1 MSDRPAR
8 HDRPQPHAAPELDWR
23 VRIAGTG
30 TYMPGRRVDSAE
42 VEARAGLPPGWS
54 LAHSGVASRY
64 WAAPDEPASAMGA
77 EAARR
82 ACVVAGI
89 DPGSLDLIISAS
101 GSVERAIPDGG
112 PLLQHALGL
121 GRSGIPSMSVHAT
134 CLSFLA
140 AFEIA
145 AERIHHGRIDRALV
159 VSSEIAS
166 VALDFDAPE
175 TCTLFGDGAA
185 ACVLERADDA
195 SPSRV
200 HRVGWITH
208 GADHELTTVRGCGTL
223 RHPNAADA
231 DPADAL
237 FSMQGRATLRRA
249 TRLAPALL
257 ARVGLA
263 GANDRAAL
271 RWVAP
276 HQTSRAGM
284 EFVAA
289 MGFDDAEVVDI
300 LETHGN
306 CIAASIP
313 MALDRGIVDGR
324 IRRGEGGLLIGTGAG
339 LSAAAIVL
347 TY

>member
-1 MSDRPAR
+1 MSESPARQERPHPRPAP
-8 HDRPQPHAAPELDWR
+8 DLDWH
-23 VRIAGTG
+23 VRIAGTA
-30 TYMPGRRVDSAE
+30 TCLPRRRVDSAE
-42 VEARAGLPPGWS
+42 VEARAGLPIGWAR
-54 LAHSGVASRY
+54 AHSGVAARH
-64 WAAPDEPASAMGA
+64 WAAPDETASWMGA
-77 EAARR
+77 QAARR
-82 ACVVAGI
+82 ACAVAGI
-89 DPGSLDLIISAS
+89 EPASLDLIISAS

-140 AFEIA
+140 GFEIA
-145 AERIHHGRIDRALV
+145 AERIHQGRIDRALV

-166 VALDFDAPE
+166 VALDFAAPE
-175 TCTLFGDGAA
+175 TCTLFGDGSA
-185 ACVLERADDA
+185 ACVLERADAA

-200 HRVGWITH
+200 HRIAWITH

-257 ARVGLA
+257 SRLGLDARDARG
-263 GANDRAAL
+263 AL
-271 RWVAP
+271 RWIAP

-284 EFVAA
+284 EFVSE
-289 MGFDDAEVVDI
+289 MGFDGAAVVDI
-300 LETHGN
+300 LETTGN

-324 IRRGEGGLLIGTGAG
+324 IRRGERGLLIGTGAG
-339 LSAAAIVL
+339 LSAAAIAL